1 MKEEKKSYEMKE
13 DEIFLE
19 ITGETKK
26 DFLLSLE
33 ENAKNRIK
41 NHIKDKISN
50 CEDMEKL
57 LKIKILLFEILNI

>member
-19 ITGETKK
+19 TTGQSKK
-26 DFLLSLE
+26 YFLLSLE

-50 CEDMEKL
+50 CEEMEKL
-57 LKIKILLFEILNI
+57 LKIKMIVFEILNC

>member
-19 ITGETKK
+19 ITGQSKK
-26 DFLLSLE
+26 DFLFLLE
-33 ENAKNRIK
+33 ENAKKRLK
-41 NHIKDKISN
+41 NHIKEKISN

-57 LKIKILLFEILNI
+57 LKIFEILNI

>member
-1 MKEEKKSYEMKE
+1 MIIYGERITSDMTE

-19 ITGETKK
+19 TTGQTKK

-33 ENAKNRIK
+33 ENAKKRLK
-41 NHIKDKISN
+41 NHIKEKVSN

-57 LKIKILLFEILNI
+57 LKIFEILNI